1 MKTVLLQASAYENFD
16 LTQPL
21 FTMDMIIW
29 GAVIGCG
36 IGAIWSVISRRSLG
50 MLIKKLKA
58 AGADTPEKA
67 VTLSEL
73 GLSKNPLLK
82 QALKAGKPLRRY
94 VQCANED
101 EFAVQRPSE
110 EKAAK
115 AVRKIFSLEAE
126 EKVLTDYT
134 RARYYLPDE
143 ARYTAEVRYDM
154 KGTDPAGL
162 VISLI
167 LLIGLGFGLRFLIPE
182 LLTLLDNFLTGMK
195 Q

>member
-67 VTLSEL
+67 VTLGEL

-82 QALKAGKPLRRY
+82 LWYRLQFRDC
-94 VQCANED
+94 QS
-101 EFAVQRPSE
+101 FPS
-110 EKAAK
+110 
-115 AVRKIFSLEAE
+115 V
-126 EKVLTDYT
+126 
-134 RARYYLPDE
+134 
-143 ARYTAEVRYDM
+143 
-154 KGTDPAGL
+154 
-162 VISLI
+162 
-167 LLIGLGFGLRFLIPE
+167 
-182 LLTLLDNFLTGMK
+182 
-195 Q
+195 